1 MSNLKMKQ
9 SFVLGFLMFMLAIGL
24 HPRGWAQ
31 STTGAVYGTVVDP
44 SRSVVQGAL
53 VTLKA
58 VDTGIL
64 QTTKSN
70 GSGEY
75 TFTTVNPGNYIVI
88 TTAPGFKTL
97 TQTGIA
103 LSANQNIHV
112 DISLSVGDVSA
123 SVDVTAG
130 TTLVDTREAQIG
142 ETIDQARIE
151 ELPTLN
157 RNPYDLLQTAT
168 GVTSYTPDTAIG
180 SRDATNFSVNGFP
193 VNSTS
198 FYLDGSFDNAYRAGG
213 GNKAPN
219 PDALSEMR
227 ILTSNFDAE
236 FGRTPGG
243 VVNMITRS
251 GTERYHGSAYEYLRN
266 NMFDARNYFA
276 AHNVPLNFKQH
287 QFGATFGGP
296 TKLLKDTFAF
306 LSYEHFQLHTV
317 ASIYPTAIIT
327 ATALERDG
335 NFSASAVKPTLP
347 AGTNCGTTAAPVIC
361 TASLDPVAQNALAY
375 VPVYNSATGST
386 VQQNGLAN
394 SSYNQGL
401 ARIDYNGLAKHSMEV
416 MYFQTMGDAIDP
428 LATSTNQ
435 IVGYGGMLQH
445 ENGINGVLA
454 DNWTIS
460 NRTVNSIRFFYTQNR
475 YIISNEFAHQFL
487 ADLGSTAPEG
497 GAIYAP
503 PRFVINGYW
512 SQGPNGAGPSDIDQQ
527 SIGVID
533 TATLERGNHS
543 LKIGGSFVWDKYAE
557 TGGNIAGIT
566 FTFTGATTKNAL
578 ADFLLGKAQS
588 LNQTNLL
595 VHRTH
600 MYDPAAFVQ
609 DNWRITHL
617 LTLNLGLRYEV
628 FDPFVGD
635 GTGGTFRANVQSK
648 VFPSAPIGVL
658 FEGDPGIPRGVISSH
673 FNKFAPRVGFA
684 LDVFGDGKTS
694 LRGGYGLFFFQQVE
708 NASGGTTQ
716 QPYFVN
722 QTINNTPNLVTPW
735 APGVSPFPISASGIT
750 NANAKF
756 VSGAAISA
764 VPPNGGTTPYAHEYN
779 LSVEQQLTSS
789 IGLRISYVGAGFMKQ
804 YITLDINAPV
814 YSPGASVTTAGINAR
829 RPYQPTPAIF
839 TFGQINQNT
848 NANNSHYNSLQTTLR
863 AKIAHKVD
871 INASYVWSK
880 ATSFGTPTVDQSN
893 VWRNYGRADQDLR
906 NRFVL
911 SALYALPT
919 TKALGVFG
927 REFINGW
934 QLNQITILQS
944 GPPFTVSSGVD
955 TNLDGNNNDFAN
967 IVGDPYTHAGTRAGK
982 IKAYLSP
989 AGFAT
994 PTGPYGNEQRDSLTA
1009 PGSVV
1014 SNVSLFKTFAL
1025 PHNTALQFRSE
1036 AFNVIGNV
1044 NLGTPRTVLTVFPTA
1059 ATQILSAGNPRQMQF
1074 ALKLLF

>member
-1 MSNLKMKQ
+1 
-9 SFVLGFLMFMLAIGL
+9 MLALMTAIFVAA
-24 HPRGWAQ
+24 PGWGQ
-31 STTGAVYGTVVDP
+31 STTGAVYGTVLDP
-44 SRSVVQGAL
+44 THSAVPGAV

-64 QTTKSN
+64 QTTASN
-70 GSGEY
+70 ASGEY
-75 TFTTVNPGNYIVI
+75 TFTTVNPGNYMVI
-88 TTAPGFKTL
+88 TTAQGFKTQ
-97 TQTGIA
+97 TQTGIT

-112 DISLSVGDVSA
+112 DVGLVVGEASV

-130 TTLVDTREAQIG
+130 TTLVDTREAQIA
-142 ETIDQARIE
+142 ETIDRVRIA

-168 GVTSYTPDTAIG
+168 GVTSYTQDIAIG

-193 VNSTS
+193 GNSTS

-243 VVNMITRS
+243 IVNMITRS
-251 GTERYHGSAYEYLRN
+251 GTEKYHGSVYEYLRN

-276 AHNVPLNFKQH
+276 ASNVPLNFKQH
-287 QFGATFGGP
+287 QYGATFGGP
-296 TKLLKDTFAF
+296 TPLLAKTFAF
-306 LSYEHFQLHTV
+306 FSYEHFQLHTV
-317 ASIYPTAIIT
+317 ASVFPTAIIT
-327 ATALERDG
+327 ATAQERTGD
-335 NFSASAVKPTLP
+335 FSASKVKPTLP

-361 TASLDPVAQNALAY
+361 TANLDPVAQNALKY

-401 ARIDYNGLAKHSMEV
+401 ARIDYNALARHSMEL

-435 IVGYGGMLQH
+435 IIGYGGMLQH

-454 DNWTIS
+454 DNWTVS
-460 NRTVNSIRFFYTQNR
+460 DRTVNSVRLFYTQNR

-487 ADLGSTAPEG
+487 ADLGSNAPEG
-497 GAIYAP
+497 GALYAP
-503 PRFVINGYW
+503 PRFSITGYW
-512 SQGPNGAGPSDIDQQ
+512 NQGPNGAGPSDIDQQ

-533 TATLERGNHS
+533 TATLVRGNHS
-543 LKIGGSFVWDKYAE
+543 LKIGASFVWDKYAE
-557 TGGNIAGIT
+557 HGGNIAGIT

-578 ADFLLGKAQS
+578 ADFILGKAQS

-595 VHRTH
+595 IHHTH
-600 MYDPAAFVQ
+600 MYDPAVFVQ

-635 GTGGTFRANVQSK
+635 GTGGTFRANVQST
-648 VFPSAPIGVL
+648 VFPSAPVGVL
-658 FEGDPGIPRGVISSH
+658 FEGDAGVPAGVISSH
-673 FNKFAPRVGFA
+673 FNKFAPRAGFA

-694 LRGGYGLFFFQQVE
+694 LRGGYGLFYFQQVE

-722 QTINNTPNLVTPW
+722 QTINSIGGMVDPY
-735 APGVSPFPISASGIT
+735 APGVSPFPITVTKS
-750 NANAKF
+750 NAKF

-779 LSVEQQLTSS
+779 LSAEQQLSKS
-789 IGLRISYVGAGFMKQ
+789 VGFRISYVGAGFMKQ

-814 YSPGASVTTAGINAR
+814 YAPGAATTTAGINAR
-829 RPYQPTPAIF
+829 RPYQPTPSTF
-839 TFGQINQNT
+839 TFGAINQNT
-848 NANNSHYNSLQTTLR
+848 NANNSHYNSLQATFKAQLSH
-863 AKIAHKVD
+863 ALDV
-871 INASYVWSK
+871 NASYVWSK
-880 ATSFGTPTVDQSN
+880 TTNFTTPTVDFTDVRKN
-893 VWRNYGRADQDLR
+893 FGRADTDAR

-911 SALYALPT
+911 SALYRLPGT
-919 TKALGVFG
+919 NALGVFG
-927 REFINGW
+927 KEVVSGW
-934 QLNQITILQS
+934 QLNDITILQS
-944 GPPFTVSSGVD
+944 GLPFTVTSGVD
-955 TNLDGNNNDFAN
+955 TNLDGNNVDRAN
-967 IVGDPYTHAGTRAGK
+967 IVGDPYTHATTRSDK
-982 IKAYLSP
+982 IKAYISGK
-989 AGFAT
+989 GFAV
-994 PTGPYGNEQRDSLTA
+994 PTTPYGNEQRDSLTA

-1014 SNVSLFKTFAL
+1014 SNVSLFKIFELT
-1025 PHNTALQFRSE
+1025 HSIKLQFRSE
-1036 AFNVIGNV
+1036 AFNVLGNV
-1044 NLGTPRTVLTVFPTA
+1044 NLGAPRTNLAVFPTA
-1059 ATQILSAGNPRQMQF
+1059 ATQILSAGNPRQIQF

>member
-1 MSNLKMKQ
+1 MLNLKIKQ
-9 SFVLGFLMFMLAIGL
+9 TYMSGFLGIVMAIALA
-24 HPRGWAQ
+24 PNGWGQ
-31 STTGAVYGTVVDP
+31 STTGAVYGTVLDP
-44 SRSVVQGAL
+44 TGSAVSGAL

-64 QTTKSN
+64 QTTTSN

-75 TFTTVNPGNYIVI
+75 TFTTVNPGNYAVV
-88 TTAPGFKTL
+88 TTAQGFKTQ
-97 TQTGIA
+97 TQTGIT

-112 DISLSVGDVSA
+112 DVNLSIGETSI
-123 SVDVTAG
+123 SVDVAAG

-142 ETIDQARIE
+142 ETIDQARIQD
-151 ELPTLN
+151 LPTFN

-168 GVTSYTPDTAIG
+168 GVTSYTPDTVIG

-198 FYLDGSFDNAYRAGG
+198 FYLDGSYDNSYRAGG

-219 PDALSEMR
+219 PDALSEIR

-243 VVNMITRS
+243 VVNMISRS
-251 GTERYHGSAYEYLRN
+251 GTDKYHGSAYEYLRN

-276 AHNVPLNFKQH
+276 ASNVPLNFKQH
-287 QFGATFGGP
+287 QYGVTFGGP
-296 TKLLKDTFAF
+296 TPLVQKTFAF

-317 ASIYPTAIIT
+317 ASIFPTAIIT
-327 ATALERDG
+327 ASALERVG

-361 TASLDPVAQNALAY
+361 TANLDPVAQNALKY
-375 VPVYNSATGST
+375 VPVYDSAAGHT

-401 ARIDYNGLAKHSMEV
+401 ARVDYNGLARHSMEL

-428 LATSTNQ
+428 LSTNTNQ

-454 DNWTIS
+454 DNWTVS
-460 NRTVNSIRFFYTQNR
+460 GRTVNAIRLFYTQNR
-475 YIISNEFAHQFL
+475 YIISNQSTHQFL
-487 ADLGSTAPEG
+487 ADLGSNAPEG

-527 SIGVID
+527 SFGAID
-533 TATLERGNHS
+533 TATLVRGNHS
-543 LKIGGSFVWDKYAE
+543 LKIGGSFVWNKYAE

-578 ADFLLGKAQS
+578 ADFILGKAQS

-600 MYDPAAFVQ
+600 MYDPSVFVQ
-609 DNWRITHL
+609 DDWRATHR
-617 LTLNLGLRYEV
+617 LTLNLGLRYQI

-635 GTGGTFRANVQSK
+635 GTGGTFRANVQST
-648 VFPSAPIGVL
+648 VFPTAPLGVL
-658 FEGDPGIPRGVISSH
+658 FEGDAGVPTGVISSH
-673 FNKFAPRVGFA
+673 FNKFAPRLGFA
-684 LDVFGDGKTS
+684 LDVFGDGQTS
-694 LRGGYGLFFFQQVE
+694 LRGGYGLFYFQQVE

-722 QTINNTPNLVTPW
+722 QTINSTPNLVNPW
-735 APGVSPFPISASGIT
+735 SPGVSPFPISIT
-750 NANAKF
+750 KTNAKF

-789 IGLRISYVGAGFMKQ
+789 VGFRISYVGAGFMKQ
-804 YITLDINAPV
+804 YITLDINNPV
-814 YSPGASVTTAGINAR
+814 YAPGASVTTAGINAR
-829 RPYQPTPAIF
+829 RPYQPSPSTF

-848 NANNSHYNSLQTTLR
+848 NANNNHYNSLQTTLKAR
-863 AKIAHKVD
+863 IAHHVD

-880 ATSFGTPTVDQSN
+880 TTNFTTPTVDQSDIRKN
-893 VWRNYGRADQDLR
+893 FGRADTDVR

-911 SALYALPT
+911 SALYKLPS
-919 TKALGVFG
+919 TKALGTFG
-927 REFINGW
+927 RAAINGW
-934 QLNQITILQS
+934 QFNQITILQS
-944 GPPFTVSSGVD
+944 GLPFTVTSGVD
-955 TNLDGNNNDFAN
+955 TNLDGTNNDRAD
-967 IVGDPYTHAGTRAGK
+967 IVGDPYTHATTRSGK
-982 IKAYLSP
+982 IKAYLRS

-994 PTGPYGNEQRDSLTA
+994 PTGPYGNEQRDSLTT
-1009 PGSVV
+1009 PGSVI
-1014 SNVSLFKTFAL
+1014 SNVSLFKTFTL
-1025 PHNTALQFRSE
+1025 PHETALQFRGE

-1044 NLGTPRTVLTVFPTA
+1044 NLGTPRTTLTVFPTA
-1059 ATQILSAGNPRQMQF
+1059 ATQILSAGNPRQIQLAVKF
-1074 ALKLLF
+1074 LF